1 MLSDTSISNSSSS
14 SSSSSSASLGRV
26 LIVDDTPLNVR
37 LLQSIL
43 EIEGY
48 SVITATNGPDAL
60 EMVPQT
66 EPDVVLLDVM
76 MPGMDGF
83 EVCRRLRAEAASA
96 HLPVVMV
103 TALQDMDN
111 RVQALE
117 AGADDFLTKPVD
129 EVEVLARVKTLVRTK
144 RGRDELE
151 NAYRAL
157 QRSEGL
163 RDSLSQMLV
172 HDLRTP
178 LTAMIA
184 SLDILLTSYRERM
197 DDVQVE
203 LLEMCMNSSRYM
215 VNQVSELLDVGK
227 LESGALELNYDN
239 VEAENLIEA
248 ALTQVLSLARNRNI
262 EIAEPVI
269 DNVPGFE
276 ADAELLRRVLV
287 NLLGNSLKFCPPRSQ
302 LNVRVNLHNEGP
314 QEAVVFSVCDNGP
327 GIAPENREKIFDKW
341 GQAES
346 SSAGRKISSGLG
358 LTFCRLA
365 VEAHGGRIWVES
377 EVGKGSDFRFTIPL
391 AKPAE

>member
-1 MLSDTSISNSSSS
+1 MLPEPSSREP
-14 SSSSSSASLGRV
+14 SAPKPASFGLI

-37 LLQSIL
+37 LLSSIL

-48 SVITATNGPDAL
+48 SVVTASNGPDAL
-60 EMVPQT
+60 KLVPETQ
-66 EPDVVLLDVM
+66 PDVVLLDVM

-83 EVCRRLRAEAASA
+83 EVCRRLRADAASA
-96 HLPVVMV
+96 HLPIVMV
-103 TALQDMDN
+103 TALQDMPD

-184 SLDILLTSYRERM
+184 SLDIMLTSYRERM
-197 DDVQVE
+197 DDIQLE
-203 LLEMCMNSSRYM
+203 LLEMCMNSCRHM

-227 LESGALELNYDN
+227 LESGALELNRES
-239 VEAENLIEA
+239 VTAEPLMTT
-248 ALTQVLSLARNRNI
+248 ALSQVQSLARNRNI
-262 EIAEPVI
+262 QIAEPVAVG
-269 DNVPGFE
+269 VPQFQ

-287 NLLGNSLKFCPPRSQ
+287 NLIGNSLKFCPSGSH
-302 LNVRVNLHNEGP
+302 LAVEATI
-314 QEAVVFSVCDNGP
+314 QEDCVLFSVRDDGP
-327 GIAPENREKIFDKW
+327 GIAPENRERIFDKW

-346 SSAGRKISSGLG
+346 SSAGRKLSSGLG

-365 VEAHGGRIWVES
+365 VEAHGGKIWVES

-391 AKPAE
+391 A

>member
-1 MLSDTSISNSSSS
+1 M
-14 SSSSSSASLGRV
+14 GRV
-26 LIVDDTPLNVR
+26 LIVDDQLDQCIPLLR
-37 LLQSIL
+37 LLQRSGHDAACVQDGASA
-43 EIEGY
+43 IELLDAC
-48 SVITATNGPDAL
+48 SAPHNLPDL
-60 EMVPQT
+60 
-66 EPDVVLLDVM
+66 VLLDVM

-83 EVCRRLRAEAASA
+83 EVCRRLRADAASA

-103 TALQDMDN
+103 TALQDMPN

-117 AGADDFLTKPVD
+117 VGADDFLTKPVD

-184 SLDILLTSYRERM
+184 SLDIMLTSYRERM
-197 DDVQVE
+197 DDIQLE
-203 LLEMCMNSSRYM
+203 LLEMCMNSCRHM

-227 LESGALELNYDN
+227 LESGALELNRES
-239 VEAENLIEA
+239 VIAETLMTT
-248 ALTQVLSLARNRNI
+248 ALSQVQSLARNRNI
-262 EIAEPVI
+262 QIAEPVAVG
-269 DNVPGFE
+269 VPQFQ

-287 NLLGNSLKFCPPRSQ
+287 NLIGNSLKFCPSGSH
-302 LNVRVNLHNEGP
+302 LAVEATT
-314 QEAVVFSVCDNGP
+314 QEESILFSVRDDGP
-327 GIAPENREKIFDKW
+327 GIAPENRERIFDKW

-346 SSAGRKISSGLG
+346 SSAGRKLSSGLG

-391 AKPAE
+391 T

>member
-1 MLSDTSISNSSSS
+1 MLLESSSREPS
-14 SSSSSSASLGRV
+14 SPEPASFGRI

-37 LLQSIL
+37 LLTSIL

-48 SVITATNGPDAL
+48 SVVTASNGPDAL
-60 EMVPQT
+60 KLVPET

-83 EVCRRLRAEAASA
+83 EVCRRLRADAASA

-103 TALQDMDN
+103 TALQDMPN

-117 AGADDFLTKPVD
+117 VGADDFLTKPVD

-184 SLDILLTSYRERM
+184 SLDIMLTSYRERM
-197 DDVQVE
+197 DDIQLE
-203 LLEMCMNSSRYM
+203 LLEMCMNSCRHM

-227 LESGALELNYDN
+227 LESGALELNRES
-239 VEAENLIEA
+239 VIAETLMTT
-248 ALTQVLSLARNRNI
+248 ALSQVQSLARNRNI
-262 EIAEPVI
+262 QISEPTAVG
-269 DNVPGFE
+269 VPQFQ

-287 NLLGNSLKFCPPRSQ
+287 NLIGNSLKFCPSGSH
-302 LNVRVNLHNEGP
+302 LAVEATT
-314 QEAVVFSVCDNGP
+314 QEESVLFSVRDDGP
-327 GIAPENREKIFDKW
+327 GIAPENRERIFDKW

-346 SSAGRKISSGLG
+346 SSAGRKLSSGLG

-391 AKPAE
+391 TQPEAE

>member
-1 MLSDTSISNSSSS
+1 MLLEPSSQ
-14 SSSSSSASLGRV
+14 SATLGRI

-37 LLQSIL
+37 LLSSIL

-48 SVITATNGPDAL
+48 SVVTATNGPDAL
-60 EMVPQT
+60 KMVPET
-66 EPDVVLLDVM
+66 SPDVVLLDVM

-83 EVCRRLRAEAASA
+83 EVCQRLRAQPESA

-103 TALQDMDN
+103 TALQDTPN
-111 RVQALE
+111 RVRALE
-117 AGADDFLTKPVD
+117 VGADDFLTKPVD

-197 DDVQVE
+197 DEVQLE
-203 LLEMCMNSSRYM
+203 LLEMCMNSCRHM

-227 LESGALELNYDN
+227 LESGALELNRES
-239 VEAENLIEA
+239 VTAEILIGN
-248 ALTQVLSLARNRNI
+248 ALSQVQSLARNRNI
-262 EIAEPVI
+262 EIAEPVV
-269 DNVPGFE
+269 DNVPEFE

-287 NLLGNSLKFCPPRSQ
+287 NLIGNSLKFCPAGSHLAVGAKTQ
-302 LNVRVNLHNEGP
+302 
-314 QEAVVFSVCDNGP
+314 QESVLFSVRDDGP
-327 GIAPENREKIFDKW
+327 GIAPENRERIFDKW

-346 SSAGRKISSGLG
+346 SSAGRKLSSGLG

-365 VEAHGGRIWVES
+365 VEAHGGKIWVES
-377 EVGKGSDFRFTIPL
+377 EVGQGSDFRFTIPL
-391 AKPAE
+391 AQPIAE

>member
-1 MLSDTSISNSSSS
+1 MLSETSLSNLSA
-14 SSSSSSASLGRV
+14 SSAPLGRV

-37 LLQSIL
+37 LLTSIL

-48 SVITATNGPDAL
+48 SVVTATNGPDAL
-60 EMVPQT
+60 KMVP
-66 EPDVVLLDVM
+66 EAAPDVVLLDVM

-83 EVCRRLRAEAASA
+83 EVCRRLRAQAFSQ

-103 TALQDMDN
+103 TALQDMPH

-117 AGADDFLTKPVD
+117 VGADDFLTKPVD

-151 NAYRAL
+151 SAYRAL

-184 SLDILLTSYRERM
+184 SLDILLSNYREKM
-197 DDVQVE
+197 DDIQLE
-203 LLEMCMNSSRYM
+203 LLEMCMSSCRHM
-215 VNQVSELLDVGK
+215 VNQVNELLDVGK
-227 LESGALELNYDN
+227 LESGALDLNREE
-239 VEAENLIEA
+239 VAAQPLIVD
-248 ALTQVLSLARNRNI
+248 ALAQVQSLARNRNI
-262 EIAEPVI
+262 QIAEP
-269 DNVPGFE
+269 DTDAAPKFS

-287 NLLGNSLKFCPPRSQ
+287 NLIGNSLKFCPPGSR
-302 LNVRVNLHNEGP
+302 LEI
-314 QEAVVFSVCDNGP
+314 EAKRDSESVVFSVRDNGP

-377 EVGKGSDFRFTIPL
+377 EVGQGSDFRFTIPL
-391 AKPAE
+391 ENSAAE

>member
-1 MLSDTSISNSSSS
+1 MLLESSSGEP
-14 SSSSSSASLGRV
+14 SAPKPASFGRI

-37 LLQSIL
+37 LLSSIL

-48 SVITATNGPDAL
+48 SVVTASNGPDAL
-60 EMVPQT
+60 KLVPET

-83 EVCRRLRAEAASA
+83 EVCRRLRADAASA

-103 TALQDMDN
+103 TALQDMPN

-184 SLDILLTSYRERM
+184 SLDIMLTSYRERM
-197 DDVQVE
+197 DDIQLE
-203 LLEMCMNSSRYM
+203 LLEMCMNSCRHM

-227 LESGALELNYDN
+227 LESGALELNRES
-239 VEAENLIEA
+239 VTAEPLMTT
-248 ALTQVLSLARNRNI
+248 ALSQVQSLARNRNI
-262 EIAEPVI
+262 QIAEPVAVG
-269 DNVPGFE
+269 VPQFQ

-287 NLLGNSLKFCPPRSQ
+287 NLIGNSLKFCPSGSH
-302 LNVRVNLHNEGP
+302 LAVEATT
-314 QEAVVFSVCDNGP
+314 QEDFVLFSVRDDGP
-327 GIAPENREKIFDKW
+327 GIAPENRERIFDKW

-346 SSAGRKISSGLG
+346 SSAGRKLSSGLG

-365 VEAHGGRIWVES
+365 VEAHGGKIWVES

-391 AKPAE
+391 AHSEGE